1 MSLPTMAAVGP
12 DAFELGSGVIE
23 SLERTASD
31 GLAVEQPDQQPAIG
45 RGELVGRMA
54 AQPFRDG
61 VFGGAV
67 SGCVLDRELGQQR
80 LGQRIVPADGDED
93 ESIDS
98 AHGHHSIATSGQNLT
113 RVKFGRMDNIRGKT
127 VAITGAARG
136 IGYATAKALLA
147 RGARVVIGDRDVAL
161 QESAVAQLGKL
172 GQASGYPLDVSDRES
187 FATFLDKARTD
198 GGGHIDVL
206 INNAGVM
213 PVGPFLEMS
222 EQAVRSAIEVNFYG
236 VLNGCQ
242 LVLPEMVGRRSGH
255 IINISSLAG
264 MLAVPGQALYAGTKF
279 AVVGLSTALADEFA
293 PQGVE
298 VSCVMPTFTNT
309 ELIAGTHTSAAQ
321 KPVEPEDIAKAVVKV
336 LDKPTTLVSVPAALR
351 FVSAIT
357 PTLSPKARRWLSH
370 KMGNDTVFLD
380 FDRKARAGYE
390 ARAQAAQGVVES
402 RPRNCT

>member
-1 MSLPTMAAVGP
+1 M
-12 DAFELGSGVIE
+12 
-23 SLERTASD
+23 
-31 GLAVEQPDQQPAIG
+31 
-45 RGELVGRMA
+45 
-54 AQPFRDG
+54 
-61 VFGGAV
+61 
-67 SGCVLDRELGQQR
+67 
-80 LGQRIVPADGDED
+80 
-93 ESIDS
+93 DS
-98 AHGHHSIATSGQNLT
+98 
-113 RVKFGRMDNIRGKT
+113 IRGKT
-127 VAITGAARG
+127 IAITGAARG
-136 IGYATAKALLA
+136 IGYATAEALLV
-147 RGARVVIGDRDVAL
+147 RGARVVIGDRDVAI
-161 QESAVAQLGKL
+161 QESAVAELSKL
-172 GQASGYPLDVSDRES
+172 GEVSGYPLDVSDKES

-222 EQAVRSAIEVNFYG
+222 DQAVRSAIEVNFYG
-236 VLNGCQ
+236 VLNGCR
-242 LVLPEMVGRRSGH
+242 LALPEMVARRSGH

-264 MLAVPGQALYAGTKF
+264 MLAVPGQSVYAGTKF

-321 KPVEPEDIAKAVVKV
+321 KPVEPEDIAAAVVKV
-336 LDKPTTLVSVPAALR
+336 LDKPKTLVSVPAALR

-380 FDRKARAGYE
+380 FDRKARESYE
-390 ARAQAAQGVVES
+390 QRAQAAQGVVDG
-402 RPRNCT
+402 PDAQKGT